1 MKKIKNR
8 KSETGFIVIL
18 AVLLL
23 LVMSLMGTTLVII
36 ASNDH
41 EGNLQRD
48 YNQQTFYAAE
58 TGIQEAIRFL
68 DEVVQV
74 GESLVSYTHPD
85 PGLNFCKTGLFPT
98 ISQNTSSVQ
107 AIGSPGYGAVNKIGR
122 QSLNNLMTGN
132 DAIEK
137 KRLAKYQYEWFI
149 TQTPDYKGSTMGTH
163 RSKQVSSTAS
173 SGTNIAVSSSYNQ
186 SSSSTTDA
194 YYYTIFSCGKG
205 ENDIIVPIEAVV
217 SVPQ

>member
-1 MKKIKNR
+1 MKIKKYK
-8 KSETGFIVIL
+8 KSEKGFVLVL
-18 AVLLL
+18 AILLL
-23 LVMSLMGTTLVII
+23 LVMSLMGTTLIVI
-36 ASNDH
+36 ASNDVK
-41 EGNLQRD
+41 GNRERD

-85 PGLNFCKTGLFPT
+85 QGLNFCKTGLFPT

-173 SGTNIAVSSSYNQ
+173 SGTNIGESASYKQ

-217 SVPQ
+217 LVPQ

>member
-1 MKKIKNR
+1 MKTKKYK
-8 KSETGFIVIL
+8 KSEKGFIIVL
-18 AVLLL
+18 AILLL
-23 LVMSLMGTTLVII
+23 LVMSLMGTTLIVI
-36 ASNDH
+36 ASNDVK
-41 EGNLQRD
+41 GNRERD

-58 TGIQEAIRFL
+58 TGIREAIRFL

-85 PGLNFCKTGLFPT
+85 QGLNFCKTGLFPT

-107 AIGSPGYGAVNKIGR
+107 AIGSPVYGAVNKIGR

-149 TQTPDYKGSTMGTH
+149 TQTPDYKGATNGTL
-163 RSKQVSSTAS
+163 RRGQVSST
-173 SGTNIAVSSSYNQ
+173 SSSDTGISEGTSYKQ
-186 SSSSTTDA
+186 SSSSTTEA
-194 YYYTIFSCGKG
+194 YYFTIFSCGKG

-217 SVPQ
+217 LVPQ

>member
-1 MKKIKNR
+1 MKIKKYK
-8 KSETGFIVIL
+8 KSEKGFILVL
-18 AVLLL
+18 AILLL
-23 LVMSLMGTTLVII
+23 LVMTLMGTTLIII

-85 PGLNFCKTGLFPT
+85 QDLNFCKTGLFPT

-149 TQTPDYKGSTMGTH
+149 TQTPDYKGATNGQLW
-163 RSKQVSSTAS
+163 SKQVSSTAS

-186 SSSSTTDA
+186 SSGSTTKFD
-194 YYYTIFSCGKG
+194 YYTIFSCGKG

-217 SVPQ
+217 LVPQ

>member
-1 MKKIKNR
+1 MMLSVPLMI
-8 KSETGFIVIL
+8 TTV
-18 AVLLL
+18 L
-23 LVMSLMGTTLVII
+23 LVMSLMGTTLVVI

-41 EGNLQRD
+41 KGNKLRD

-58 TGIQEAIRFL
+58 TGIQEAIKFL

-163 RSKQVSSTAS
+163 QSKQVSSTAS

-186 SSSSTTDA
+186 SSGSTTDA

-217 SVPQ
+217 LVPQ

>member
-1 MKKIKNR
+1 MKIKKYK
-8 KSETGFIVIL
+8 KSEKGFVLVL
-18 AVLLL
+18 AILLL
-23 LVMSLMGTTLVII
+23 LVMSLTGTTLVII
-36 ASNDH
+36 ASNDVK
-41 EGNLQRD
+41 GNRERD

-85 PGLNFCKTGLFPT
+85 QGLNFCKTGLFPT

-122 QSLNNLMTGN
+122 QSLNNLMTGS

-217 SVPQ
+217 LVPQ

>member
-1 MKKIKNR
+1 MKTKKYK
-8 KSETGFIVIL
+8 KSEKGFVIVL
-18 AVLLL
+18 AILLL
-23 LVMSLMGTTLVII
+23 LVMSLMGTTLIVI
-36 ASNDH
+36 ASNDAK
-41 EGNLQRD
+41 GNRERD

-85 PGLNFCKTGLFPT
+85 QGLNFCKTGLFPA

-186 SSSSTTDA
+186 SSSLTTDA
-194 YYYTIFSCGKG
+194 YYFTIFSCGKG